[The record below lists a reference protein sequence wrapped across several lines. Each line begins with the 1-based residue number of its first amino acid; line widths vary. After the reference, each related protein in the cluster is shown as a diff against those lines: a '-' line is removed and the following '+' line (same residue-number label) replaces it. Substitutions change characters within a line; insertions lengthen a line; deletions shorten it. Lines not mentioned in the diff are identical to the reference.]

1 MRTIMLLQTTSLG
14 VLMAGAVATFTATVA
29 IAGNSPP
36 IADNFQPFMW
46 ERPQVQGEP
55 MTAHDLGMEDRV
67 SPVPTY
73 EGRAAFEGH
82 PDYRP
87 IERRHLRH
95 RHTQ

>member
-1 MRTIMLLQTTSLG
+1 
-14 VLMAGAVATFTATVA
+14 MAGAVAAFTATVA

-46 ERPQVQGEP
+46 EKPQVQGEP

-67 SPVPTY
+67 SQTPAY
-73 EGRAAFEGH
+73 EGRAAFEGQFH
-82 PDYRP
+82 YRP

-95 RHTQ
+95 RPTQ